1 MNSFEIESFFKIPYI
16 IDNIYKE
23 LKIKEQL
30 EYEKSLPVP
39 NLREFEMTQKKE
51 EIPVPNLRQF
61 FELANKKIDNSK
73 KYFSKSIIS
82 NITYKNGHKIEKI
95 EEKIN
100 QNGKEK
106 IIKKCFIDDKD
117 EKGKKYDNKYKKLLY
132 HPLYN
137 NIFDDLLN
145 YRNLYKT
152 NDLFLL
158 PSHKLLFL

>member
-39 NLREFEMTQKKE
+39 NLREFFEMTQKKE

-106 IIKKCFIDDKD
+106 IIKTFFNNFFFSILI
-117 EKGKKYDNKYKKLLY
+117 NFFF
-132 HPLYN
+132 
-137 NIFDDLLN
+137 NIFYFMTILICN
-145 YRNLYKT
+145 I
-152 NDLFLL
+152 
-158 PSHKLLFL
+158 